1 MSTDN
6 EKSSRFTGKG
16 LLQATLS
23 FVVYITLMFITYL
36 IAYGNFLDDRFLW
49 EVVLAIG
56 FVGALPLSFQ
66 RRWFGFIFLAG
77 GVIGFVV
84 DCAVSAHALSLG
96 RPNMEGG
103 FLFIFIIAIAFI
115 AGIVAEIFVNILRKK
130 RINNEIIQ

>member
-6 EKSSRFTGKG
+6 EVSSRLTGKG

-23 FVVYITLMFITYL
+23 FVVYNALMFLIYL
-36 IAYGNFLDDRFLW
+36 IAYGEILNDRFLW

-56 FVGALPLSFQ
+56 LAGAIPIFFR
-66 RRWFGFIFLAG
+66 RRWFGFIFLVG

-84 DCAVSAHALSLG
+84 DCAVSAHALSVG

-103 FLFIFIIAIAFI
+103 FLFIFILTIAFI
-115 AGIVAEIFVNILRKK
+115 AGIVAEIITYILSKK
-130 RINNEIIQ
+130 RSGGHSY